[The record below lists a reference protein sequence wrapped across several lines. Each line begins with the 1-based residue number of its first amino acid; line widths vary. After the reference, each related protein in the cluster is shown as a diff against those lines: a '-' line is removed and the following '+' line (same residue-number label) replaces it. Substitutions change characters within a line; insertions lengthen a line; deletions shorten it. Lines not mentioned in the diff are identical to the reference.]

1 MAVVQLHNA
10 TEGRADF
17 AARRAP
23 GKTSMESVRALKRR
37 LSKVVHARMVEDR
50 KRREVR
56 AREGIRGRL
65 CNPA

>member
-23 GKTSMESVRALKRR
+23 GKTSMESMRALKRR
-37 LSKVVHARMVEDR
+37 LSIVHARVVEDR
-50 KRREVR
+50 KRREAR
-56 AREGIRGRL
+56 ARRVLGGRL